1 MKLAHRLLLGA
12 VLVVT
17 VLIVL
22 LVVLSGVRLRRQ
34 LEELEIAQLTREA
47 RLIAREWTASV
58 DPDALAASAGAAI
71 GHRVTLIDHDGK
83 VIGDSEFR
91 GDSRTRLENHSTR
104 PEVIAALR
112 DSVGSADRTSPSAG
126 DNELYV
132 AIKSAVR
139 RDARVG
145 FHRQPRRHRRARPA
159 RRAPLGIRRPRSRRC
174 ILAAAFS
181 RAVSNPV
188 VELRDVAQS
197 LAAGDLSRRPALSAP
212 GEVGDLAAAV
222 HRMAEQLTSR
232 LKAMEDDDMHMN
244 AVIESL
250 QEGVIAVD
258 ARRQIVQVNQ
268 SGRRMLRLPD
278 AVPFSAD
285 QLPRDRT
292 LREALAAALAGES
305 TEPTEITV
313 DGQSMMLTARALGDG
328 GVVLAVFDLTAS
340 RRVEAVRRDFVAN
353 VSHELKTPLTVI
365 LGFAETLAAGDVPP
379 EQGIR
384 FVEAI
389 QSNAQRMQQIVD
401 DLLDLSRIESG
412 GWVPNPVTV
421 DLRAV
426 ASEVAAGRLRAALEK
441 GVRLTVEICAGAECA
456 FADPTAIRQVYAN
469 LAENAIRHTNSG
481 GSIMLFSER
490 SERGDDDRCARQRHR
505 HRAGAS
511 VADLRALLSRGLRT
525 RARLRRHRARP
536 RDRAAPGG
544 GAPRTGEGG
553 ERGGRR
559 HDGLGLLPRRR
570 LTLARRARP
579 RRAVSAPAAASV
591 TRALLSNKEPVTSKL
606 QLPAYDQ
613 PSRRIL

>member
-1 MKLAHRLLLGA
+1 VKLAHRLLLGV

-22 LVVLSGVRLRRQ
+22 LVLLSGARLRRQ
-34 LEELEIAQLTREA
+34 LEELEVAQLTREA
-47 RLIAREWTASV
+47 RLVARDWTAAV

-71 GHRVTLIDHDGK
+71 GHRVTLIDHEGR
-83 VIGDSEFR
+83 VVGDSEFR
-91 GDSRTRLENHSTR
+91 GEARNHLENHSNR

-126 DNELYV
+126 DHELYV
-132 AIKSAVR
+132 AVR
-139 RDARVG
+139 SELGVTRVSISTSSLDAIVARGQRDVLLSGLVALV
-145 FHRQPRRHRRARPA
+145 AA
-159 RRAPLGIRRPRSRRC
+159 L

-181 RAVSNPV
+181 RAVSNPI
-188 VELRDVAQS
+188 VELRDVAQA

-232 LKAMEDDDMHMN
+232 LEALEDDDMHMN

-258 ARRQIVQVNQ
+258 ARRQVVRVNE
-268 SGRRMLRLPD
+268 SGRRMLRLQD
-278 AVPFSAD
+278 TVPFSAD
-285 QLPRDRT
+285 RLPRDRT
-292 LREALAAALAGES
+292 LRESLAAALAGES

-379 EQGIR
+379 AQGAR
-384 FVEAI
+384 FVAAI

-412 GWVPNPVTV
+412 GWVPNPVAV

-426 ASEVAAGRLRAALEK
+426 ASEVSAGRLRAALEK
-441 GVRLTVEICAGAECA
+441 GVRLTVEICAGAETA

-469 LAENAIRHTNSG
+469 LADNAIRHTNAG
-481 GSIMLFSER
+481 GTIVMFSER
-490 SERGDDDRCARQRHR
+490 
-505 HRAGAS
+505 
-511 VADLRALLSRGLRT
+511 
-525 RARLRRHRARP
+525 
-536 RDRAAPGG
+536 
-544 GAPRTGEGG
+544 G
-553 ERGGRR
+553 ERGTTIGVRDSGVGIAPEHLSRIFERFYRADSGRAR
-559 HDGLGLLPRRR
+559 DSGGTGLGLAIVRHLVEAHRGRVQV
-570 LTLARRARP
+570 TSVVGQGTT
-579 RRAVSAPAAASV
+579 VSAFFPDAG
-591 TRALLSNKEPVTSKL
+591 
-606 QLPAYDQ
+606 
-613 PSRRIL
+613 

>member
-1 MKLAHRLLLGA
+1 VKLAHRLLAGA

-34 LEELEIAQLTREA
+34 LEELEVAHLTREA
-47 RLIAREWTASV
+47 RLIAREWTPTV

-91 GDSRTRLENHSTR
+91 GESRTRLENHSTR

-112 DSVGSADRTSPSAG
+112 DSVGSADRASPSAG

-132 AIKSAVR
+132 AIKSPYGVTRVSVSTASLDAVVAR
-139 RDARVG
+139 GQRDVLLSG
-145 FHRQPRRHRRARPA
+145 FVALVA
-159 RRAPLGIRRPRSRRC
+159 AL

-188 VELRDVAQS
+188 VELRDVAQA

-212 GEVGDLAAAV
+212 GEVGDLASAV

-232 LKAMEDDDMHMN
+232 LKALEDDDMHMN

-258 ARRQIVQVNQ
+258 ARRQVVQVNE

-278 AVPFSAD
+278 KVPFSAD

-292 LREALAAALAGES
+292 LREALAAALSGES
-305 TEPTEITV
+305 TEPTEIIV

-379 EQGIR
+379 DQGIR

-441 GVRLTVEICAGAECA
+441 GVRLTVEISEGAECA

-469 LAENAIRHTNSG
+469 LAENAIRHTNSA
-481 GSIMLFSER
+481 GSIVLFSER
-490 SERGDDDRCARQRHR
+490 SECGTMIGVRDSGVGIAPEH
-505 HRAGAS
+505 
-511 VADLRALLSRGLRT
+511 LSRIFERFYRADSG
-525 RARLRRHRARP
+525 RAR
-536 RDRAAPGG
+536 DVGG
-544 GAPRTGEGG
+544 T
-553 ERGGRR
+553 
-559 HDGLGLLPRRR
+559 GLGLAIVRHLVEAHRGRVKVESVVGNG
-570 LTLARRARP
+570 TT
-579 RRAVSAPAAASV
+579 VSACFPDA
-591 TRALLSNKEPVTSKL
+591 N
-606 QLPAYDQ
+606 
-613 PSRRIL
+613 

>member
-1 MKLAHRLLLGA
+1 VKLAHRLLAGA

-34 LEELEIAQLTREA
+34 LEELEIAHLTREA
-47 RLIAREWTASV
+47 RLISREWTPTV

-71 GHRVTLIDHDGK
+71 GHRVTLIDHDGR

-91 GDSRTRLENHSTR
+91 GESRTRLENHSTR
-104 PEVIAALR
+104 PEVITALR
-112 DSVGSADRTSPSAG
+112 DSVGTADRTSPSAG

-132 AIKSAVR
+132 AIKSQYGVTRVSVSTASLDAIVAR
-139 RDARVG
+139 GQRDVLLSG
-145 FHRQPRRHRRARPA
+145 FVALVA
-159 RRAPLGIRRPRSRRC
+159 AL

-188 VELRDVAQS
+188 VELRDVAQA

-212 GEVGDLAAAV
+212 GEVGDLASAV

-232 LKAMEDDDMHMN
+232 LKALEDDDMHMI

-258 ARRQIVQVNQ
+258 ARRQIVRVNE

-278 AVPFSAD
+278 EVPFSAD
-285 QLPRDRT
+285 RLPRDRT
-292 LREALAAALAGES
+292 LREALSAALAGEA

-384 FVEAI
+384 FIEAI

-412 GWVPNPVTV
+412 GWVPNPVRV

-441 GVRLTVEICAGAECA
+441 GVRLGVEIGEGAECA
-456 FADPTAIRQVYAN
+456 YADPTALRQVYAN
-469 LAENAIRHTNSG
+469 LAENAIRYTNAG
-481 GSIMLFSER
+481 GTIILFSER
-490 SERGDDDRCARQRHR
+490 ADRGTTIGVRDTGVGIAPEH
-505 HRAGAS
+505 
-511 VADLRALLSRGLRT
+511 LSRIFERFYRADSG
-525 RARLRRHRARP
+525 RAR
-536 RDRAAPGG
+536 DSGG
-544 GAPRTGEGG
+544 T
-553 ERGGRR
+553 
-559 HDGLGLLPRRR
+559 GLGLAIVRHLVEAHRGRVGVESVVG
-570 LTLARRARP
+570 TGSSVRATFP
-579 RRAVSAPAAASV
+579 DESS
-591 TRALLSNKEPVTSKL
+591 
-606 QLPAYDQ
+606 
-613 PSRRIL
+613 

>member
-1 MKLAHRLLLGA
+1 MRLAHRLLLGA

-132 AIKSAVR
+132 AVKSEFGVTRVSVSTASLDAIVAR
-139 RDARVG
+139 GQRDVLLSG
-145 FHRQPRRHRRARPA
+145 FVALLA
-159 RRAPLGIRRPRSRRC
+159 AL

-188 VELRDVAQS
+188 VELRDVARA

-278 AVPFSAD
+278 TVPFSAD

-426 ASEVAAGRLRAALEK
+426 TSEVAAGRLRAALEK
-441 GVRLTVEICAGAECA
+441 GVRLTVEICAGAESA

-481 GSIMLFSER
+481 GSIVLFSER
-490 SERGDDDRCARQRHR
+490 SERGTTIGVRDSGIGIAPEH
-505 HRAGAS
+505 
-511 VADLRALLSRGLRT
+511 LSRIFERFYRADSG
-525 RARLRRHRARP
+525 RAR
-536 RDRAAPGG
+536 DSGG
-544 GAPRTGEGG
+544 T
-553 ERGGRR
+553 
-559 HDGLGLLPRRR
+559 GLGLAIVRHLVEAHRGRVKVESVVGQG
-570 LTLARRARP
+570 TT
-579 RRAVSAPAAASV
+579 VSALFPDAG
-591 TRALLSNKEPVTSKL
+591 
-606 QLPAYDQ
+606 
-613 PSRRIL
+613 

>member
-1 MKLAHRLLLGA
+1 MKLAHRLLAGA

-22 LVVLSGVRLRRQ
+22 LVLLSGVRLRRQ
-34 LEELEIAQLTREA
+34 LEELEVAHLTREA
-47 RLIAREWTASV
+47 RLIAREWTTSV
-58 DPDALAASAGAAI
+58 DPDALATGAGAAI
-71 GHRVTLIDHDGK
+71 GHRVTLIDHSGR

-91 GDSRTRLENHSTR
+91 GEARTRLENHSTR

-112 DSVGSADRTSPSAG
+112 DSVGTSNRTSPSAG

-132 AIKSAVR
+132 AVR
-139 RDARVG
+139 SQFGITRVSISTASLDAIVGRGQRDVLISG
-145 FHRQPRRHRRARPA
+145 FVALVA
-159 RRAPLGIRRPRSRRC
+159 AL

-188 VELRDVAQS
+188 VELRDVAQA

-232 LKAMEDDDMHMN
+232 LKALEDDDMHMN

-258 ARRQIVQVNQ
+258 ARRQIVQVNE
-268 SGRRMLRLPD
+268 SGRRMLRLAD
-278 AVPFSAD
+278 TVPFPAD
-285 QLPRDRT
+285 RLPRDRT

-340 RRVEAVRRDFVAN
+340 RRVDAVRRDFVAN

-365 LGFAETLAAGDVPP
+365 IGFAETLAAGDVPP

-421 DLRAV
+421 ELRAV
-426 ASEVAAGRLRAALEK
+426 ASEVAAGRMRSSSEK
-441 GVRLTVEICAGAECA
+441 GVRLTVEIGDDAECA
-456 FADPTAIRQVYAN
+456 FADPTAIRQVFAN
-469 LAENAIRHTNSG
+469 LADNAIRHTNSG
-481 GSIMLFSER
+481 GAIVLYSER
-490 SERGDDDRCARQRHR
+490 AERGTSIGVRDTGVGIAPEH
-505 HRAGAS
+505 
-511 VADLRALLSRGLRT
+511 LSRIFERFYRADSG
-525 RARLRRHRARP
+525 RARDA
-536 RDRAAPGG
+536 GG
-544 GAPRTGEGG
+544 T
-553 ERGGRR
+553 
-559 HDGLGLLPRRR
+559 GLGLAIVRHLVEAHRGRVKVESVVGDG
-570 LTLARRARP
+570 TV
-579 RRAVSAPAAASV
+579 VSAFFPDAA
-591 TRALLSNKEPVTSKL
+591 
-606 QLPAYDQ
+606 
-613 PSRRIL
+613 

>member
-1 MKLAHRLLLGA
+1 VKLAHRLLAGA

-22 LVVLSGVRLRRQ
+22 LVLLSGVRLRHQ
-34 LEELEIAQLTREA
+34 LEELEVAQLTREA
-47 RLIAREWTASV
+47 RLIAQEWTSAA
-58 DPDALAASAGAAI
+58 DPDALTARAGAAI
-71 GHRVTLIDHDGK
+71 GHRVTLIDHEGK

-91 GDSRTRLENHSTR
+91 GESRTRLENHSTR

-112 DSVGSADRTSPSAG
+112 DSVGSANRVSPSAG

-132 AIKSAVR
+132 AIRSEFGVTRVSISTASLDAIVAR
-139 RDARVG
+139 GQRDVLVSG
-145 FHRQPRRHRRARPA
+145 FVALIA
-159 RRAPLGIRRPRSRRC
+159 AL

-181 RAVSNPV
+181 RAVSNPI
-188 VELRDVAQS
+188 VELRDVAQA

-212 GEVGDLAAAV
+212 GEVGDLASAV

-232 LKAMEDDDMHMN
+232 LKALEDNDMHMN
-244 AVIESL
+244 AVMESL

-258 ARRQIVQVNQ
+258 ARRQIVRVNE

-278 AVPFSAD
+278 NVPCSAD

-365 LGFAETLAAGDVPP
+365 LGFAETLASGDVPP

-421 DLRAV
+421 DLRTV
-426 ASEVAAGRLRAALEK
+426 ATEVAAGRMRASLEK
-441 GVRLTVEICAGAECA
+441 GVRLTVEVCDGAESA
-456 FADPTAIRQVYAN
+456 FADPTAIRQVFAN
-469 LAENAIRHTNSG
+469 LADNAIRHTNSG
-481 GSIMLFSER
+481 GSIVMFSER
-490 SERGDDDRCARQRHR
+490 SERGTTIGVRDSGVGIAPEH
-505 HRAGAS
+505 
-511 VADLRALLSRGLRT
+511 LSRIFERFYRADSG
-525 RARLRRHRARP
+525 RAR
-536 RDRAAPGG
+536 DVGG
-544 GAPRTGEGG
+544 T
-553 ERGGRR
+553 
-559 HDGLGLLPRRR
+559 GLGLAIVRHLVEAHRGRVKV
-570 LTLARRARP
+570 TSTVGEGTI
-579 RRAVSAPAAASV
+579 VSAWFPDAA
-591 TRALLSNKEPVTSKL
+591 
-606 QLPAYDQ
+606 
-613 PSRRIL
+613 

>member
-1 MKLAHRLLLGA
+1 VKLAHRLLLGV

-22 LVVLSGVRLRRQ
+22 LVLLSGVRLRHQ
-34 LEELEIAQLTREA
+34 LEELEVAQLTREA
-47 RLIAREWTASV
+47 KLVARDWTAAV

-71 GHRVTLIDHDGK
+71 GHRVTLIDHQGR
-83 VIGDSEFR
+83 VVGDSEFR
-91 GDSRTRLENHSTR
+91 GESRNRLENHSNR

-126 DNELYV
+126 DHELYV
-132 AIKSAVR
+132 AVKSELGVTRVSISTSSLDAIVAR
-139 RDARVG
+139 GQRDVLLSGLVAL
-145 FHRQPRRHRRARPA
+145 AA
-159 RRAPLGIRRPRSRRC
+159 ALL
-174 ILAAAFS
+174 LAAAFS

-188 VELRDVAQS
+188 VELRDVAQA

-232 LKAMEDDDMHMN
+232 LEALEDDDMHMN

-258 ARRQIVQVNQ
+258 ARRHVVRVNE
-268 SGRRMLRLPD
+268 SGRRMLRLHD
-278 AVPFSAD
+278 AVPFPAD
-285 QLPRDRT
+285 RLPRDRT

-305 TEPTEITV
+305 TESTEITV
-313 DGQSMMLTARALGDG
+313 DGQSMMLTARSLGDG

-379 EQGIR
+379 AQGAR
-384 FVEAI
+384 FAEAI
-389 QSNAQRMQQIVD
+389 QSNARRMQQIVD

-426 ASEVAAGRLRAALEK
+426 ASEVSAGRLRAALEK
-441 GVRLTVEICAGAECA
+441 GVRLTVEICAGAETT

-469 LAENAIRHTNSG
+469 LADNAIRHTNAG
-481 GSIMLFSER
+481 GTIVMFSER
-490 SERGDDDRCARQRHR
+490 
-505 HRAGAS
+505 
-511 VADLRALLSRGLRT
+511 
-525 RARLRRHRARP
+525 
-536 RDRAAPGG
+536 
-544 GAPRTGEGG
+544 G
-553 ERGGRR
+553 ERGTTIGVRDSGVGIAPEHLSRIFERFYRADSGRAR
-559 HDGLGLLPRRR
+559 DSGGTGLGLAIVRHLVEAHRGRVQV
-570 LTLARRARP
+570 TSVVGKGTT
-579 RRAVSAPAAASV
+579 VSAFFPDAG
-591 TRALLSNKEPVTSKL
+591 
-606 QLPAYDQ
+606 
-613 PSRRIL
+613 

>member
-1 MKLAHRLLLGA
+1 VRLAHRLLLGV

-22 LVVLSGVRLRRQ
+22 LVALSGVRLRHQ
-34 LEELEIAQLTREA
+34 LEELEVAQLTREA
-47 RLIAREWTASV
+47 KLVARDWTAAV

-71 GHRVTLIDHDGK
+71 GHRVTLIDHQGR
-83 VIGDSEFR
+83 VVGDSEFR
-91 GDSRTRLENHSTR
+91 GESKNRLENHSTR

-126 DNELYV
+126 DHELYV
-132 AIKSAVR
+132 AVR
-139 RDARVG
+139 SELGVTRVSISTSTLDEIVARGQRDVLVSGLVA
-145 FHRQPRRHRRARPA
+145 
-159 RRAPLGIRRPRSRRC
+159 LGAALL
-174 ILAAAFS
+174 LAAAFS
-181 RAVSNPV
+181 RAVSNPI
-188 VELRDVAQS
+188 VELRDVARA

-232 LKAMEDDDMHMN
+232 LKALEDDDMHMN

-258 ARRQIVQVNQ
+258 ARRQIVRVNE

-278 AVPFSAD
+278 TVPFPAD
-285 QLPRDRT
+285 RLPRDRT
-292 LREALAAALAGES
+292 LRESLAAALAGES

-365 LGFAETLAAGDVPP
+365 RGFAETLAAGDVPP
-379 EQGIR
+379 DQEAR
-384 FVEAI
+384 FIEAI
-389 QSNAQRMQQIVD
+389 QANAQRMQQIVD

-412 GWVPNPVTV
+412 GWVPNPVAV

-426 ASEVAAGRLRAALEK
+426 ASEVSAGRLRAALEK
-441 GVRLTVEICAGAECA
+441 GVRLTVEICTGAETA

-469 LAENAIRHTNSG
+469 LADNAIRHTNAG
-481 GSIMLFSER
+481 GSIVMFSER
-490 SERGDDDRCARQRHR
+490 AEHGTTIGVRDTGVGIAPEH
-505 HRAGAS
+505 
-511 VADLRALLSRGLRT
+511 LSRIFERFYRADSG
-525 RARLRRHRARP
+525 RARDA
-536 RDRAAPGG
+536 GG
-544 GAPRTGEGG
+544 T
-553 ERGGRR
+553 
-559 HDGLGLLPRRR
+559 GLGLAIVRHLVEAHRGRVQVQSVVGEG
-570 LTLARRARP
+570 TT
-579 RRAVSAPAAASV
+579 VSAYFPD
-591 TRALLSNKEPVTSKL
+591 PG
-606 QLPAYDQ
+606 
-613 PSRRIL
+613 